1 MVLGGVPKLLPLD
14 TAAARI
20 RETRREAT
28 KARGGAP
35 YFFVCGAGISV
46 PSVPLAWAIEKEC
59 RDRAESLGLTLG
71 QPPADADAAARYSF
85 WLEQAYPDADQRR
98 AYFREKIADRPLTDA
113 NLRLAHLLSSGA
125 LTRCLVTPNF
135 DDFASRSL
143 ALFGRPH
150 VVCDHPATTARV
162 DLDSDDPQII
172 HVHGTYWFYD
182 LINTDDE
189 IAARAEGMRGGPG
202 MSELLGDL
210 LGRRV
215 PLVIGYSGWEGDVI
229 MKALKRRLKTP
240 LRNQLYWFCFDRP
253 AVDGLPSWLREHPN
267 VCFVVPE
274 ASERQ
279 PAEQVFDA
287 LLATLRAPAPALT
300 RDPLA
305 FFAKRLRK
313 SAPERAKGTPDPYF
327 FEEVVA
333 RVERAAALV
342 GAQRMSDAK
351 ERIESVRDA
360 VRGGRYDLA
369 ARRAR
374 AVELRGLERERIEEL
389 LDALWPACAQPGLDP
404 REDARVYDTF
414 LRIADSRPTARIKR
428 GRLTGALIGRV
439 GALLR
444 ADHPRKARRALEDAR
459 TRLAGELEA
468 MPRARQR
475 LMLFEARIHAR
486 SGATDRALEA
496 YDSLRTAFG
505 RSRDRRIREGVIRA
519 AIEAAELALQ
529 GGYPDRA
536 LARLAPYREEGP
548 ALGRIT
554 GEVHLLEAEA
564 YEALG
569 QPAEATAARA
579 RATR

>member
-1 MVLGGVPKLLPLD
+1 MAKLLPLD

-20 RETRREAT
+20 RETGREAQ
-28 KARGGAP
+28 KGRGGAP
-35 YFFVCGAGISV
+35 YFFICGAGISV

-71 QPPADADAAARYSF
+71 TPPADPAGRYSF

-98 AYFREKIADRPLTDA
+98 AYFRQKIVGRPLTDA

-135 DDFASRSL
+135 DDFASRAL
-143 ALFGRPH
+143 TLFGRPH
-150 VVCDHPATTARV
+150 VVCDHPATTARI

-189 IAARAEGMRGGPG
+189 IAARAQGMRGGPG

-215 PLVIGYSGWEGDVI
+215 PLVVGYSGWEGDVV
-229 MKALKRRLKTP
+229 MQALKRRLQAP
-240 LRNQLYWFCFDRP
+240 LRNQLYWFCFDR
-253 AVDGLPSWLREHPN
+253 AAATALPDWLRDHPN
-267 VCFVVPE
+267 VCLVVP
-274 ASERQ
+274 ADGERQ
-279 PAEQVFDA
+279 PAERVFDA
-287 LLATLRAPAPALT
+287 LLAALRVEAPALT

-305 FFAKRLRK
+305 FFAKRLRE
-313 SAPERAKGTPDPYF
+313 SAPERAPGAPDPYF
-327 FEEVVA
+327 FDDVVS
-333 RVERAAALV
+333 RVEKAAALV
-342 GAQRMSDAK
+342 GSQRSSDTK

-374 AVELRGLERERIEEL
+374 GIELRGMEKARVEEL
-389 LDALWPACAQPGLDP
+389 LEALWPACAQPGLDP
-404 REDARVYDTF
+404 KEDARVFDTF
-414 LRIADSRPTARIKR
+414 VSILDERPTAEVKR
-428 GRLTGALIGRV
+428 GRLASVLIGRV
-439 GALLR
+439 GAQLR

-459 TRLAGELEA
+459 TRLTEDLPG

-475 LMLFEARIHAR
+475 LQLFDARIHAHN
-486 SGATDRALEA
+486 GADERALET
-496 YDSLRTAFG
+496 YDALRQAFG

-519 AIEAAELALQ
+519 GVEAAEIEVRLGHA
-529 GGYPDRA
+529 DRA
-536 LARLAPYREEGP
+536 LRRLDPYRDPSPSP
-548 ALGRIT
+548 ALQRVT
-554 GEVHLLEAEA
+554 SDVHRVAALAH
-564 YEALG
+564 EALG
-569 QPAEATAARA
+569 QHAEAAAARA
-579 RATR
+579 LIP